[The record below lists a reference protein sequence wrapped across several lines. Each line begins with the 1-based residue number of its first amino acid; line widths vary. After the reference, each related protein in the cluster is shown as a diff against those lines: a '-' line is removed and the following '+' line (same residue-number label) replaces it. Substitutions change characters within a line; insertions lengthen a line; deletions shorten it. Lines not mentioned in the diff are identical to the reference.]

1 MDRFL
6 AHIRPPS
13 LFSLSIVRRLSSFK
27 PKSFDIKARIV
38 ERKTLRALLDLVD
51 QLDASY
57 LTGKNKLPVPPLV
70 VDTTYLSIK
79 SPDPRFPMPGRI
91 GPDHNQQ
98 NKHIP
103 AQSTT
108 KLDPKRYGIDGKL
121 LLDQLLTMTLPVDH
135 QKDSITQLMGT
146 HMVLSS
152 PTNKKEFLSNLIN
165 HENLEIRAY
174 DCPSLLRYELHRL
187 FLNYNVLM
195 QPLTAITIILK
206 TNSDMSTWSP
216 KIEEERNEL
225 TDQFIKLAHE
235 MCAYLTGK
243 QYWADFIDPSSGRPY
258 YGPHTADTLFETDER
273 YRYFGINIVDL
284 GCCRVVEHLQ
294 HGTHIFIGCVFTSA
308 LKNDPNV
315 EHLLKEFV
323 NSNKKNKPLED
334 TTETENDNFMEDLAK
349 ALADYHDPRIDL
361 VYKQHL
367 HEQLNRFLIDPNSWQ
382 IALATFQ
389 QQQHQ
394 NVVLS
399 PLLIYFLLQVLE
411 HSIRHR
417 YGDQQ
422 QIRQILLWLFLHLF
436 DSIPVFVRS
445 KLCLLIVQI
454 VRCDNQW
461 SLDEY
466 FQTCYHLMETQPF
479 LGLLLLTTTIEELGQ
494 LNEDCTI
501 KRCNQLKTILNQHVP
516 HILQIIHVLINKHD
530 YELKDALLIKQQV
543 LRCLDRLINRLSIL
557 PLPSQLIDDLFQYAS
572 STWSIDALNCIH
584 ELILKQHLP
593 RQYDA
598 ILHASLRHVIQLIL
612 IVEQNLSATIINKL
626 TEILHSLFN
635 LHLKRCES
643 IESFPMFELLTGFY
657 KFTLQQTTQ
666 DGFYACLDIW
676 SIFIE
681 YIKTNDEIRIMN
693 KENSLEKYSQVLSSL
708 SQELIQRIHNG
719 QSIINN
725 LEETTDL
732 NDSETA
738 IDRYIRESVDIL
750 SKLAD
755 IPILSSNILN
765 LLITLLQPD
774 IEKYKSIQK
783 LIQTSP
789 DSSQQYLLINNESMG
804 VCSQILNSL
813 NYLLYAFSRI
823 ANSCLLDNNNQQ
835 QSHFQT
841 RLTLVH
847 QFVQLIIYII
857 HIRFDLIHCSSK
869 QLQNEFINVQTRS
882 FECVNNLSQW
892 LSQML
897 VLHNSNQD
905 NRRLIQEL
913 ITHIIDNCAPLI
925 DSNNFD
931 KSIAISVGSI
941 LSSLI
946 PLTRQHMTFNEM
958 NSIKHLI
965 HRILSW
971 NVMSNLKTNFPLY
984 KLSIKIVLLLILAE
998 QQSAEHFLG
1007 TIFQPLN
1014 TILSEPTTFF
1024 NQQQEPG
1031 SMRRT
1036 FLEYTILL
1044 TEVIES
1050 IRTEN
1055 NKIRQHLFSSIQHL
1069 IINLNRFLSVIINRD
1084 TECETVLISLLL
1096 ICFEI
1101 LRTQMGKE
1109 LVNTILQT
1117 TFSVFNIENIRNV
1130 LREPKPT
1137 AHTAVSRFLEFLSVL
1152 VNEPG
1157 NSKLAQQFLPTII
1170 ELCTTALYP
1179 AIRENFALD
1188 IRENYYKLVHNLLI
1202 NNWRY
1207 FFKGNVLTTLNGDT
1221 ETTANEHSFIQLM
1234 ESIAWSFSQSDI
1246 EQFRTN
1252 LSSCNELQL
1261 KCGLYTKSIFHQHM
1275 SQALLSLLL
1284 TVLLVRS
1291 HELCRDDIISTLFY
1305 ILTNDKTN
1313 NFVYFIQNYLEQS
1326 NIKLVL
1332 NDKYKHALLE
1342 NYSRNE
1348 TDLPS
1353 FAENLNNFT
1362 HDYRHHT
1369 TTSSL

>member
-349 ALADYHDPRIDL
+349 ALTDYHDPRIDL

-466 FQTCYHLMETQPF
+466 FQTCYHV
-479 LGLLLLTTTIEELGQ
+479 
-494 LNEDCTI
+494 
-501 KRCNQLKTILNQHVP
+501 R
-516 HILQIIHVLINKHD
+516 
-530 YELKDALLIKQQV
+530 
-543 LRCLDRLINRLSIL
+543 
-557 PLPSQLIDDLFQYAS
+557 
-572 STWSIDALNCIH
+572 
-584 ELILKQHLP
+584 
-593 RQYDA
+593 
-598 ILHASLRHVIQLIL
+598 
-612 IVEQNLSATIINKL
+612 
-626 TEILHSLFN
+626 
-635 LHLKRCES
+635 
-643 IESFPMFELLTGFY
+643 
-657 KFTLQQTTQ
+657 
-666 DGFYACLDIW
+666 
-676 SIFIE
+676 
-681 YIKTNDEIRIMN
+681 
-693 KENSLEKYSQVLSSL
+693 YSQVLSSL

-774 IEKYKSIQK
+774 IEKYKN
-783 LIQTSP
+783 
-789 DSSQQYLLINNESMG
+789 SSQQYLLINNESMG

-1234 ESIAWSFSQSDI
+1234 ESVAWSFSQSDI

-1353 FAENLNNFT
+1353 FSENLNNFT